1 MKNEAK
7 KVRVC
12 EPSSVKAFDGN
23 DKVLTYK
30 CYPCPTCSKW
40 IIYNENHKYCQ
51 WCGQK
56 LDWLIDKQR
65 KEDENEQRGF

>member
-12 EPSSVKAFDGN
+12 KPTSVKSFDGN
-23 DKVLTYK
+23 DKVLTYR
-30 CYPCPTCSKW
+30 CYPCPTCTKW
-40 IIYNENHKYCQ
+40 LIDNENHKYCQ

-65 KEDENEQRGF
+65 KEDEKNG

>member
-1 MKNEAK
+1 MKTK

-12 EPSSVKAFDGN
+12 KPTSVKVFDGN
-23 DKVLTYK
+23 DKVLTYR
-30 CYPCPTCSKW
+30 CYPCPPCTKW
-40 IIYNENHKYCQ
+40 LIDNENHKYCQ

-65 KEDENEQRGF
+65 KEDEGK